1 MNVLGVQ
8 SLEPAISMFSSLL
21 CHHLDVYIGQITLS
35 FGALVSLSTKCK
47 QY

>member
-1 MNVLGVQ
+1 MNGLRVQ
-8 SLEPAISMFSSLL
+8 SLESAISVFSSLL

-35 FGALVSLSTKCK
+35 FGALVSLSAKCK